1 MRNKWLIILL
11 VIILAIIN
19 YLKNNSTIF
28 ILAFFELLILTWI
41 ILEDES
47 NMEITLNKFVLLLL
61 LTVIKIFFSSYDLS
75 IKVLLFSNIL
85 FLAIYSISKKNIGE
99 GDILLNGI
107 LALNFSSLLLYY
119 YFFTLTFLIGAIDSI
134 IILARKTNNRRIPFT
149 KYMVASYYIISIL
162 GG

>member
-47 NMEITLNKFVLLLL
+47 NMEITLNKFVLLLF